1 MAATESMNSI
11 DTSAA
16 MIAGPTQ
23 LADWLVLMP
32 VVIPIVAG
40 AVLLMARHEV
50 RLHAMIAIGALG
62 LAFAGAAGLL
72 YRVVTEGTLVMTM
85 GRWVPPFGISFS
97 ADALGATFATAATF
111 VALAGAIFA
120 IRDIDATG
128 RRYGFYPFLLLMMAG
143 VNGAFLTGDIFNLY
157 VWFEVFVIAS
167 FGLLILGSEQRQLD
181 GATKYAILNLVATTI
196 FLVTTGMLY
205 GTFGTLN
212 MADIARK
219 APQLRESGPL
229 MTIAALYLLAFGM
242 KAAAFPLNFWL
253 PASYHTPRIVTS
265 ALFGG
270 LLTKVGI
277 YALLR
282 VFLTLM
288 PVERGVLSEL
298 IAWLA
303 AATMILGIMGALSQ
317 SDVRRIA
324 GFVVISGIG
333 VMLAGLALGSPVGV
347 AGTVLYAVHSIL
359 VMTALYLL
367 AGLMHEAGGSYS
379 LHEVSGLYRSNPF
392 LAAIALA
399 VVLAASG
406 LPPLS
411 GLWPKVMLV
420 KASVDGGAWWLAF
433 AILLSGFLTTIA
445 LGRVFILAFWR
456 NSPTAGD
463 DSADFGGAGKARP
476 GGYMVLGMLA
486 LPMIAIGVY
495 PDPFMQLA
503 DVAAAGLLDPSG
515 YIQAVFPGGG
525 G

>member
-1 MAATESMNSI
+1 MAATDSIHSI

-16 MIAGPTQ
+16 FIAGPTPA
-23 LADWLVLMP
+23 ADWLLLVP
-32 VVIPIVAG
+32 VVLPVLAG
-40 AVLLMARHEV
+40 AVLLVVRHQV
-50 RLHAMIAIGALG
+50 RLHAAIAIAAFG
-62 LAFAGAAGLL
+62 LTFAGAAGLL
-72 YRVVTEGTLVMTM
+72 YRVVTEGPLVMTM
-85 GRWVPPFGISFS
+85 GRWLPPFGISFN
-97 ADALGATFATAATF
+97 ADALGATFAAVASF
-111 VALAGAIFA
+111 VAFAGAIFA
-120 IRDIDATG
+120 VRDIDATG
-128 RRYGFYPFLLLMMAG
+128 RRYGFYPFLMLMMAG

-157 VWFEVFVIAS
+157 VWFEVFVISS
-167 FGLLILGSEQRQLD
+167 FGLLILGSEQRQID

-196 FLVTTGMLY
+196 FLITTGLLY
-205 GTFGTLN
+205 GALGTLN

-219 APQLRESGPL
+219 VPELRDSGPL

-288 PVERGVLSEL
+288 PVERGVMSEL
-298 IAWLA
+298 IAWIA
-303 AATMILGIMGALSQ
+303 VATMILGILGALSQ

-324 GFVVISGIG
+324 GFIVISGIG
-333 VMLAGLALGSPVGV
+333 VMLAGLALGSPMGL
-347 AGTVLYAVHSIL
+347 AGTVLYAIHSIL

-367 AGLMHEAGGSYS
+367 AGLMHDAAGSYS

-392 LAAIALA
+392 LTAIALA
-399 VVLAASG
+399 IVLAASG

-420 KASVDGGAWWLAF
+420 QAAVDGDAWWLVL

-445 LGRVFILAFWR
+445 LGRVFALAFWR
-456 NSPTAGD
+456 NSPAADTVISD
-463 DSADFGGAGKARP
+463 FSATGKAHS
-476 GGYMVLGMLA
+476 GGYAVLAMLA
-486 LPMIAIGVY
+486 VPMIAIGVY
-495 PDPFMQLA
+495 PEPFMRLA
-503 DVAAAGLLDPSG
+503 SAAAAGLLDPSG
-515 YIQAVFPGGG
+515 YIHAVFPGAGS
-525 G
+525 